1 MADDKY
7 KQDIHI
13 IRKGEGSK
21 DDVADESLHKSKEE
35 STVIDAQQVE
45 EYDSTYEQIL
55 AKLLETGLVSD
66 DDLSL
71 IASIV
76 ESGNVV
82 PFALKDRL
90 ARSKKNNETRSKQ
103 QAKNIGHFSD
113 NIRDLT
119 VGKESGKY
127 TESKDNSGPV
137 STKEMEADKQKE
149 PENKPGSAPFKGPD
163 MPVPPVTPTPKR

>member
-55 AKLLETGLVSD
+55 AKLLETTQGKQ
-66 DDLSL
+66 
-71 IASIV
+71 
-76 ESGNVV
+76 ES
-82 PFALKDRL
+82 
-90 ARSKKNNETRSKQ
+90 ET
-103 QAKNIGHFSD
+103 
-113 NIRDLT
+113 
-119 VGKESGKY
+119 
-127 TESKDNSGPV
+127 
-137 STKEMEADKQKE
+137 
-149 PENKPGSAPFKGPD
+149 
-163 MPVPPVTPTPKR
+163 